1 MATNTKL
8 MQEISDQFLHCKI
21 CLEPYKSPKT
31 LTCLH
36 TFCSDCIQQH
46 VDSENTRSRY
56 SLYNRHVTCP
66 LCRKRTEIPTGGVR
80 RLPDNFLLANLT
92 EVIDRRRPL
101 KIPPC
106 EICHT
111 VRPRSNDACS
121 KCLDC
126 SKLLCKT
133 CVDLHLTT
141 KVTQHHSLIDVEGEK
156 DIECKVHPDEIVRF
170 YCEPCDA
177 CICVVCT
184 FQEHRDHEICSF
196 SEGYSKYKSSLESLL
211 NNCKSRYEVVQDR
224 INVMNQCETIL
235 KETRD
240 NIRDLAI
247 SYIQQVRSTEKELL
261 KEVDS
266 YFGENI
272 LTFLENKDWLQEN
285 LDGLQN
291 ACNLTD
297 IIMRDKGVEMLLLKK
312 EMQNKLM
319 SLLEPNL
326 PDLPQDVTNFTTKIK
341 FIPGGVKFGKLTINE
356 SADENENSEYSMDL
370 QKNSFGCQTEESFHD
385 ESAKASKEN
394 SVLSFSESG
403 SVVSEMEIS
412 YTSEVTNYLGNR
424 VDSQSSLRSLT
435 PIPTVDACMQ
445 TFSNVGSKGS
455 GICVKCCQDLQ
466 SEVNIASSNFNTA
479 PCVQDVIVL
488 DTPDSNTKEWRR
500 RRRSLIRSRRVQTD
514 LSMSNESVDE
524 LSLSVPN
531 LRHIPERSLS
541 CGSVPTIK
549 PETKSIALDP
559 IIMESDE
566 EKKPMKCTRD
576 TTTMTTFEMKP
587 VVPTR
592 NAITCTIPV
601 RTRDSEIQ
609 TKVESKTSDTQT
621 PKILHS
627 TKNVGTDYA
636 GQTDKS
642 TGTIQVNLMDNE
654 TSMPTIAYSTAETWT
669 DPPSTTERSTFTM
682 SCETVDTATEMT
694 PVSVT
699 DQGLQV
705 MPTQRDNNTSTSPT
719 NVSSSFIQTDHWE
732 PNQTGSGSSENR
744 KSWHGGLLKLFKG
757 KGSSDSRGSIDK
769 LSSQSSLTEML
780 PPLSPTMV
788 EASTETFSAQFSDK
802 ETSTCIV
809 TSIDQWTET
818 FNPVLVNTGI
828 SPPRPATI
836 DSCVETNPVILMD
849 QATHTE
855 AIKLKDSTTETTI
868 IVQDNETLT
877 ERLKCQD
884 AQTFVELL
892 TESKETSTDAKQFS
906 DSCNGTTN
914 MLAQSGSFTD
924 MYGSKTLNPQH
935 KSTNVSLED
944 FVKRVDMATNPSPP
958 NVHDR
963 GTMAMSFGQSSV
975 AFTETSTQTSTT
987 NLYDKSIGTSRELDQ
1002 RPIECCDMAT
1012 STESLPYIGL
1022 LSELEGDE
1030 LFLIPESAFDLV
1042 SSEPSI
1048 PEFEYPIEM
1057 VDDFTSTDYALDT
1070 ETATQTIVDTIPQ
1083 EQTDDQK
1090 EPEVWKHSKRRDKE
1104 GKELIDVCT
1113 NTQPKLTF
1121 EKETS
1126 TPIRHLFSKGTMTF
1140 YIAKSDKATSTF
1152 SNSRQIAENVF
1163 GNKAIHDTANK
1174 LTMTPKI
1181 EVTDAATLT
1190 DSTPLAEG
1198 KMAACISKLQKVSER
1213 LQSPTQKNMP
1223 DVPWK
1228 SSNDQLSSKEKLDIQ
1243 SPNMDQGRQ
1252 SNKQQISAQ
1261 RNGTGKTQKADRKPQ
1276 PITTLKG
1283 KTLTPSDDS
1292 IDKSKILPLD
1302 GEENKTLPHGSPNAG
1317 NKISRFNSAPGKIA
1331 TVPNQKYI
1339 SKHAQHKSPSRIPV
1353 HKGSNT
1359 SLDKTP
1365 VAKPKFP
1372 KGKAPSNDSRPSS
1385 TESDLTASV
1394 ISCYSDSSV
1403 ISSDAKMDFS
1413 SLKIDP
1419 NRAPLSL
1426 PKVEEKVVAQPE
1438 KKPNAEKKPNS
1449 NVSFMQ
1455 KLFSKKKKC
1464 PDPVKNLP
1472 NTYGKEPKNI
1482 PKTESAPEKE
1492 SPKPQ
1497 KAKPF
1502 VYIRQ
1507 RYMSIEHDK
1516 DDDIDTTGG
1525 NTTASASPQ
1534 KKETPSKKE
1543 TEKEKSTPKLK
1554 EKSTPKLTPKRTQS
1568 GKKSRPKS
1576 KEIKQHDENK
1586 SDVRPLSSYDNL

>member
-1 MATNTKL
+1 MATNMKL

-36 TFCSDCIQQH
+36 TFCSECIQQH

-92 EVIDRRRPL
+92 EVIDRKRPL

-126 SKLLCKT
+126 SKLLCKA
-133 CVDLHLTT
+133 CVELHLTT
-141 KVTQHHSLIDVEGEK
+141 KVTQNHSLIDVEGEK

-196 SEGYSKYKSSLESLL
+196 NEGYSKYKSSMESLL
-211 NNCKSRYEVVQDR
+211 NNCRSRYEVVQDR
-224 INVMNQCETIL
+224 ISIMNQCETIL
-235 KETRD
+235 KETRE

-261 KEVDS
+261 KEVES

-272 LTFLENKDWLQEN
+272 MSFLENKDWLQEN

-312 EMQNKLM
+312 EMQNKLV
-319 SLLEPNL
+319 SLLEPTL
-326 PDLPQDVTNFTTKIK
+326 PEPPEDVTNFTTKIR
-341 FIPGGVKFGKLTINE
+341 FVPGGIKFGKITFNGN
-356 SADENENSEYSMDL
+356 SDENENSEYSMDL
-370 QKNSFGCQTEESFHD
+370 QKNSFGCQTDDSANEEW
-385 ESAKASKEN
+385 AKRSKE
-394 SVLSFSESG
+394 SSIQSFSETG
-403 SVVSEMEIS
+403 SVASEMEIS
-412 YTSEVTNYLGNR
+412 YTSEVTNYYGHKMG
-424 VDSQSSLRSLT
+424 SQSSLRSLT
-435 PIPTVDACMQ
+435 PVPTVDACMQ

-488 DTPDSNTKEWRR
+488 DSAEGNPKEWRR

-524 LSLSVPN
+524 MSLSVPN

-541 CGSVPTIK
+541 CGAMTGMPQR
-549 PETKSIALDP
+549 ETRTIALDP
-559 IIMESDE
+559 IILECIN
-566 EKKPMKCTRD
+566 EKKHKISTRD
-576 TTTMTTFEMKP
+576 TTTMTTMEMKP

-592 NAITCTIPV
+592 NASTVTNSP
-601 RTRDSEIQ
+601 RTRDSEMQ
-609 TKVESKTSDTQT
+609 TKVENKTCDTQT
-621 PKILHS
+621 PKVIQS
-627 TKNVGTDYA
+627 TKKIGTDYA

-642 TGTIQVNLMDNE
+642 TATVKVSLMDSE
-654 TSMPTIAYSTAETWT
+654 TTMPTICHSSVETWT
-669 DPPSTTERSTFTM
+669 DPPSTTDRSTFTVV
-682 SCETVDTATEMT
+682 CEKADAVTEMT
-694 PVSVT
+694 PISVS

-705 MPTQRDNNTSTSPT
+705 KPNQQDMNTLTQPINMSNSC
-719 NVSSSFIQTDHWE
+719 IQTDHWE
-732 PNQTGSGSSENR
+732 PSGSSENR

-757 KGSSDSRGSIDK
+757 KGSVDSRGSNDR

-788 EASTETFSAQFSDK
+788 EASTETFSAVFSDK
-802 ETSTCIV
+802 ETNTTKST
-809 TSIDQWTET
+809 TTDQWTET
-818 FNPVLVNTGI
+818 HNPVLVSTGI

-836 DSCVETNPVILMD
+836 DSSVETNPLILMD

-855 AIKLKDSTTETTI
+855 TVKLKDSTTETTLV
-868 IVQDNETLT
+868 VQDNETLT

-884 AQTFVELL
+884 AQTFVDLM
-892 TESKETSTDAKQFS
+892 TETKETSTDIKQIIDASVGTS
-906 DSCNGTTN
+906 D
-914 MLAQSGSFTD
+914 MLPESRSLTD
-924 MYGSKTLNPQH
+924 MYLGKCSTPKH
-935 KSTNVSLED
+935 KSTNVSLEE
-944 FVKRVDMATNPSPP
+944 FVQRVDTATNPSPP
-958 NVHDR
+958 DVHDR
-963 GTMAMSFGQSSV
+963 GTMAMSFGQSSLM
-975 AFTETSTQTSTT
+975 FTETSTQTSMI
-987 NLYDKSIGTSRELDQ
+987 NLFDKSIGTSRDFDQ
-1002 RPIECCDMAT
+1002 RPIEYCDMAT

-1048 PEFEYPIEM
+1048 DEFGDPIEM
-1057 VDDFTSTDYALDT
+1057 VDDYTSTDFAPDT
-1070 ETATQTIVDTIPQ
+1070 ETATQTFVIPFPQ
-1083 EQTDDQK
+1083 ANEV
-1090 EPEVWKHSKRRDKE
+1090 ELNESEVWKHSKRKDKE
-1104 GKELIDVCT
+1104 GKEIIDVGT
-1113 NTQPKLTF
+1113 NTLPKLTF

-1163 GNKAIHDTANK
+1163 GNKTVHDTANK

-1181 EVTDAATLT
+1181 EVSDASTLT
-1190 DSTPLAEG
+1190 ETNSVAEG
-1198 KMAACISKLQKVSER
+1198 KMAACISKLQKVSQR

-1228 SSNDQLSSKEKLDIQ
+1228 SSSEDQLSSKENSNDVIDATEQERQKNVQQLIA
-1243 SPNMDQGRQ
+1243 Q
-1252 SNKQQISAQ
+1252 SNDV
-1261 RNGTGKTQKADRKPQ
+1261 GKAKKGDRKPQ

-1283 KTLTPSDDS
+1283 KTLLPPEESLNKSD
-1292 IDKSKILPLD
+1292 ILPRD
-1302 GEENKTLPHGSPNAG
+1302 TGGNETMLPG
-1317 NKISRFNSAPGKIA
+1317 NTNNSNQMPRYNSAPGKIA
-1331 TVPNQKYI
+1331 TVPNKKYKINQK
-1339 SKHAQHKSPSRIPV
+1339 QHNKSPSRIPV
-1353 HKGSNT
+1353 HTGSNT
-1359 SLDKTP
+1359 SLDITP
-1365 VAKPKFP
+1365 VVKPKFP
-1372 KGKAPSNDSRPSS
+1372 KATGTSRPSS
-1385 TESDLTASV
+1385 TESESTASF
-1394 ISCYSDSSV
+1394 ISCNSDSSF
-1403 ISSDAKMDFS
+1403 ISNDAKMDFS
-1413 SLKIDP
+1413 SLKINP
-1419 NRAPLSL
+1419 NQTPSSL
-1426 PKVEEKVVAQPE
+1426 PKERGKAEEDSA
-1438 KKPNAEKKPNS
+1438 KKPQSQKKASSS

-1455 KLFSKKKKC
+1455 KLFSKKKKD
-1464 PDPVKNLP
+1464 PDPIKNLP
-1472 NTYGKEPKNI
+1472 KTHGKEPKQL
-1482 PKTESAPEKE
+1482 PKANPPPDTEPM
-1492 SPKPQ
+1492 KPQ
-1497 KAKPF
+1497 KSKPF

-1507 RYMSIEHDK
+1507 KYMSIEHDSEEEK
-1516 DDDIDTTGG
+1516 PGSEASGG
-1525 NTTASASPQ
+1525 NPRPVSPFPKKDRPTKNEVGKTTP
-1534 KKETPSKKE
+1534 
-1543 TEKEKSTPKLK
+1543 KSTPKR
-1554 EKSTPKLTPKRTQS
+1554 SQS
-1568 GKKSRPKS
+1568 NRKSRPKS
-1576 KEIKQHDENK
+1576 KEIKQGEGGSN

>member
-1 MATNTKL
+1 
-8 MQEISDQFLHCKI
+8 MQEITDQFLHCKI

-36 TFCSDCIQQH
+36 TFCSECIQQH

-92 EVIDRRRPL
+92 EVIDRRQPL

-126 SKLLCKT
+126 SKLLCKV
-133 CVDLHLTT
+133 CVDLHLRT
-141 KVTQHHSLIDVEGEK
+141 KVTQNHSLIDVEGEK
-156 DIECKVHPDEIVRF
+156 DIECKVHPDELVRF

-224 INVMNQCETIL
+224 INVMNQCETTL
-235 KETRD
+235 KETRE

-272 LTFLENKDWLQEN
+272 MSFLENKDWLQEN

-312 EMQNKLM
+312 DMQNKLM
-319 SLLEPNL
+319 SLLEPTL
-326 PDLPQDVTNFTTKIK
+326 PDLPDDVAVFTTKIK
-341 FIPGGVKFGKLTINE
+341 FIPGGVKFGKLTINDN
-356 SADENENSEYSMDL
+356 SDENENSELSMDL
-370 QKNSFGCQTEESFHD
+370 QKNSFGIQTDNTLNEEW
-385 ESAKASKEN
+385 AKRSKEN
-394 SVLSFSESG
+394 SVPTFSES
-403 SVVSEMEIS
+403 SSLTSDMEIS
-412 YTSEVTNYLGNR
+412 YTSEIANFHGHSMG
-424 VDSQSSLRSLT
+424 SQGSLRSIT

-445 TFSNVGSKGS
+445 TYSDVGSKES
-455 GICVKCCQDLQ
+455 GICVKCCQNLQ
-466 SEVNIASSNFNTA
+466 SEVNIASSNYNTA

-488 DTPDSNTKEWRR
+488 DTTDTNSKEWRR

-514 LSMSNESVDE
+514 VSMSNESVDQM
-524 LSLSVPN
+524 SLSVPN

-541 CGSVPTIK
+541 CGAVTGVSK
-549 PETKSIALDP
+549 PETRTIALDP
-559 IIMESDE
+559 IILEAIE
-566 EKKPMKCTRD
+566 ERKQKKSTRD
-576 TTTMTTFEMKP
+576 TTTMTTLEMKP

-592 NAITCTIPV
+592 NAVTCTYPT

-609 TKVESKTSDTQT
+609 TTVDCKTSDTQT
-621 PKILHS
+621 PKILQI

-642 TGTIQVNLMDNE
+642 TGTVKVTFMDSE
-654 TSMPTIAYSTAETWT
+654 TTMPTIHHSTVETWT
-669 DPPSTTERSTFTM
+669 DPPSTTDRSTFTI
-682 SCETVDTATEMT
+682 SCETADAVTEMT
-694 PVSVT
+694 PISVT

-705 MPTQRDNNTSTSPT
+705 KPNQRDMNTLTLPT
-719 NVSSSFIQTDHWE
+719 NVSNCCIQTDYFE
-732 PNQTGSGSSENR
+732 TSQTPTGSSENR
-744 KSWHGGLLKLFKG
+744 KSWHGGLLRLFKG
-757 KGSSDSRGSIDK
+757 KGSVDSRGSNDK
-769 LSSQSSLTEML
+769 LSSQSSLTDIL
-780 PPLSPTMV
+780 PPPSPTLV
-788 EASTETFSAQFSDK
+788 DASTETCSVVFSDK
-802 ETSTCIV
+802 ETSTTKV
-809 TSIDQWTET
+809 NNTDRWTET
-818 FNPVLVNTGI
+818 YNPVMISTGI

-836 DSCVETNPVILMD
+836 DSSVETNPVILMD

-855 AIKLKDSTTETTI
+855 TVKLKDSTTETTI
-868 IVQDNETLT
+868 VVQDNETLT

-884 AQTFVELL
+884 AQTFVEFM
-892 TESKETSTDAKQFS
+892 TESKETNTDVKQFS
-906 DSCNGTTN
+906 DCSIGTSDS
-914 MLAQSGSFTD
+914 LIQSGSLTD
-924 MYGSKTLNPQH
+924 IYVGKSTSLVH
-935 KSTNVSLED
+935 KSTNVSLEE
-944 FVKRVDMATNPSPP
+944 FVQRVDMATNPSPP
-958 NVHDR
+958 NVHER
-963 GTMAMSFGQSSV
+963 GTMAMSFGQSSLL
-975 AFTETSTQTSTT
+975 FTEISTQTSSI
-987 NLYDKSIGTSRELDQ
+987 NLFDKSIGTSREFEQ

-1030 LFLIPESAFDLV
+1030 LFLIPESAFDII

-1048 PEFEYPIEM
+1048 DEFGEPVEM
-1057 VDDFTSTDYALDT
+1057 VDDYTSMDFASDA
-1070 ETATQTIVDTIPQ
+1070 ETTTQTFVVPIPQ
-1083 EQTDDQK
+1083 KKEENIH
-1090 EPEVWKHSKRRDKE
+1090 EPEVWKHSKRKDKE
-1104 GKELIDVCT
+1104 GKELVDVCT
-1113 NTQPKLTF
+1113 NTLPKLTF

-1140 YIAKSDKATSTF
+1140 YIAKSDKSTSTF

-1181 EVTDAATLT
+1181 EVTDATTLT
-1190 DSTPLAEG
+1190 ESTAPPEG

-1228 SSNDQLSSKEKLDIQ
+1228 TSSDDQLSSKDDLTEHAD
-1243 SPNMDQGRQ
+1243 NAERERQ
-1252 SNKQQISAQ
+1252 KNVQQLLAKSNSV
-1261 RNGTGKTQKADRKPQ
+1261 GKTKKGDRKPQ

-1283 KTLTPSDDS
+1283 KTLSPPEESTKKA
-1292 IDKSKILPLD
+1292 KSLPRD
-1302 GEENKTLPHGSPNAG
+1302 GDENNVMLPPGSPNTG
-1317 NKISRFNSAPGKIA
+1317 DKMPRYNSAPGKIA
-1331 TVPNQKYI
+1331 TVPNQKYK
-1339 SKHAQHKSPSRIPV
+1339 SKHAQQKKSPSRIPV
-1353 HKGSNT
+1353 HTGSNS

-1365 VAKPKFP
+1365 VVRPKFP
-1372 KGKAPSNDSRPSS
+1372 KGNPPLSSSRPSS
-1385 TESDLTASV
+1385 TESESTASF
-1394 ISCYSDSSV
+1394 ISSPSDSSF
-1403 ISSDAKMDFS
+1403 ISNDAKMDFS

-1419 NRAPLSL
+1419 NKTPSSL
-1426 PKVEEKVVAQPE
+1426 PLGKEKVDDTSA
-1438 KKPNAEKKPNS
+1438 KKSSSDKKVGS

-1455 KLFSKKKKC
+1455 KLFSKKKKY

-1472 NTYGKEPKNI
+1472 NTNGKEPKQF
-1482 PKTESAPEKE
+1482 PKEEPVPAKEPTE
-1492 SPKPQ
+1492 PQ
-1497 KAKPF
+1497 KPKPF

-1507 RYMSIEHDK
+1507 RYMSIQHDNEENPEGESSEGNPAKPAAPTKK
-1516 DDDIDTTGG
+1516 DRD
-1525 NTTASASPQ
+1525 
-1534 KKETPSKKE
+1534 KKQS
-1543 TEKEKSTPKLK
+1543 
-1554 EKSTPKLTPKRTQS
+1554 EKSTPKLTPKRSQS
-1568 GKKSRPKS
+1568 SRKSRPKS
-1576 KEIKQHDENK
+1576 KEIKQKEGNNQ
-1586 SDVRPLSSYDNL
+1586 SDSRPLSSYDNL

>member
-1 MATNTKL
+1 MATNNKL

-36 TFCSDCIQQH
+36 TFCTDCIQQH

-92 EVIDRRRPL
+92 EVIDRRQPL

-126 SKLLCKT
+126 SKLLCKA

-211 NNCKSRYEVVQDR
+211 NNCKSRFDVVQER

-272 LTFLENKDWLQEN
+272 MAFLENKDWLQEN

-319 SLLEPNL
+319 SLMQPTL
-326 PDLPQDVTNFTTKIK
+326 PDLPEDVMNFTTKIK

-356 SADENENSEYSMDL
+356 NADENENSEYSINL
-370 QKNSFGCQTEESFHD
+370 QKNSFGCQTDDYFSD
-385 ESAKASKEN
+385 DWTKSSKEN
-394 SVLSFSESG
+394 SIQSYSESG

-412 YTSEVTNYLGNR
+412 YTSEVANYLGNR
-424 VDSQSSLRSLT
+424 VDSQASLRSLT

-445 TFSNVGSKGS
+445 TFADVGCKGS
-455 GICVKCCQDLQ
+455 GICIKCCQDLQ
-466 SEVNIASSNFNTA
+466 SEVNIAASNYNTA

-488 DTPDSNTKEWRR
+488 DAPESNPKEWRR

-514 LSMSNESVDE
+514 LSMSNESIDE

-531 LRHIPERSLS
+531 LRNIPERSLS
-541 CGSVPTIK
+541 CGSVPIIK
-549 PETKSIALDP
+549 PETKTIALDP
-559 IIMESDE
+559 IIFETIE
-566 EKKPMKCTRD
+566 EKIPKKSTRD
-576 TTTMTTFEMKP
+576 TTTMTTVEMKP

-592 NAITCTIPV
+592 NAVTCTYQV

-609 TKVESKTSDTQT
+609 TKVESRTSDTQT
-621 PKILHS
+621 PKVTQI

-636 GQTDKS
+636 GQTDKGTS
-642 TGTIQVNLMDNE
+642 TVKINFMDSE
-654 TSMPTIAYSTAETWT
+654 TSMPTISFTTAETWT
-669 DPPSTTERSTFTM
+669 DPPSTTERSTFTV
-682 SCETVDTATEMT
+682 SCETIDNGTEMT

-705 MPTQRDNNTSTSPT
+705 TPNQRDVNTSTMPT
-719 NVSSSFIQTDHWE
+719 NVASSCIQTDQWE
-732 PNQTGSGSSENR
+732 PNQTGSSENR

-788 EASTETFSAQFSDK
+788 ESSTETCSLQFSDK
-802 ETSTCIV
+802 ETSTTKV
-809 TSIDQWTET
+809 TSTDQWTET

-836 DSCVETNPVILMD
+836 DSCVETNPVVLMD

-855 AIKLKDSTTETTI
+855 IVKFKDSTTETTI

-884 AQTFVELL
+884 AQTFVEMV
-892 TESKETSTDAKQFS
+892 TETKETNTDVKLFS
-906 DSCNGTTN
+906 DAGIGTSDTLSHCNSLN
-914 MLAQSGSFTD
+914 D
-924 MYGSKTLNPQH
+924 VYGGRVLTPVH

-958 NVHDR
+958 DVQER
-963 GTMAMSFGQSSV
+963 GTMAMSFGQSSMT
-975 AFTETSTQTSTT
+975 FTEISTQTSMV
-987 NLYDKSIGTSRELDQ
+987 NLFDKSIGTSREFDQ

-1048 PEFEYPIEM
+1048 HDFEDHIEM
-1057 VDDFTSTDYALDT
+1057 VDDYTSMDYTSDT
-1070 ETATQTIVDTIPQ
+1070 EIATQTFVTTIPQ
-1083 EQTDDQK
+1083 TQDHGPN
-1090 EPEVWKHSKRRDKE
+1090 EPEVWKHSKRKDKE
-1104 GKELIDVCT
+1104 GKELVDVCT

-1152 SNSRQIAENVF
+1152 SSSRQIAENVF
-1163 GNKAIHDTANK
+1163 GNKPIPDTANK
-1174 LTMTPKI
+1174 FTMTPRI
-1181 EVTDAATLT
+1181 EVTDANTIT
-1190 DSTPLAEG
+1190 DSTTLAEG

-1228 SSNDQLSSKEKLDIQ
+1228 TSNDQLSSKENLNAQPDT
-1243 SPNMDQGRQ
+1243 SEQGRQ
-1252 SNKQQISAQ
+1252 RNVQQLLTQSTSA
-1261 RNGTGKTQKADRKPQ
+1261 GKTQKRDRKPQ

-1283 KTLTPSDDS
+1283 KTLSPSDEPAE
-1292 IDKSKILPLD
+1292 KSETSCD
-1302 GEENKTLPHGSPNAG
+1302 GNESMTLPIGSPHAG
-1317 NKISRFNSAPGKIA
+1317 NKMSRFNSAPGKIA
-1331 TVPNQKYI
+1331 TVPNQKYK
-1339 SKHAQHKSPSRIPV
+1339 SKHSQQKSPSRIPV

-1365 VAKPKFP
+1365 VLNPKFP
-1372 KGKAPSNDSRPSS
+1372 KGNVLLNTSMTSS
-1385 TESDLTASV
+1385 TESELTASV
-1394 ISCYSDSSV
+1394 ISCQSESSN
-1403 ISSDAKMDFS
+1403 ISTDAKMDFS

-1419 NRAPLSL
+1419 NRTPSSPQKLQ
-1426 PKVEEKVVAQPE
+1426 EKAEGNSE
-1438 KKPNAEKKPNS
+1438 KKPTPTEKKANS

-1472 NTYGKEPKNI
+1472 KTTGREPKQL
-1482 PKTESAPEKE
+1482 PKTEPDPEKD

-1516 DDDIDTTGG
+1516 EDESE
-1525 NTTASASPQ
+1525 TASGGQTKATLSPQ
-1534 KKETPSKKE
+1534 KKDRPTKKE
-1543 TEKEKSTPKLK
+1543 SDK
-1554 EKSTPKLTPKRTQS
+1554 EKSTPKLTPKRAVS
-1568 GKKSRPKS
+1568 GRKSRPKS
-1576 KEIKQHDENK
+1576 REIKQNDEKK
-1586 SDVRPLSSYDNL
+1586 SDVRPLSAYDNL